1 MRRLFVSLLIA
12 LAIPAVPA
20 RTPSGEEAPV
30 RAQAVPDRT
39 KATVG
44 DRILVTVTV
53 THPPNVTVSP
63 PSPVM
68 ESGSTLLLEQVQ
80 GAAPREKEK
89 PAEKGTPLGVV
100 RELFLFHA
108 QAFETGTTSLPAFRV
123 DWQGSGGKAGS
134 VSTESVPLEIVSVL
148 KGPGEEPADIKPP
161 AELPPPPF
169 PWKAAGI
176 AALALSLLGAAF
188 YLWHR
193 RRRPPGAGPEAPA
206 VPSVPPHERAY
217 RELEQLLASHLLR
230 DGKIKEFHVELAEI
244 IKRYLAGRFG
254 IETLER
260 TSEEVIEEMKR
271 VRVGTASTG
280 LVREFLAETDLVKFA
295 RHFPAEEEVRLTVDR
310 AYRLV
315 DQTKLVVSPPPSPV
329 SGVPPV
335 LSPEAA
341 P

>member
-1 MRRLFVSLLIA
+1 MRRLLLSLLIA
-12 LAIPAVPA
+12 FAIPAAPA
-20 RTPSGEEAPV
+20 PAPSGEEAPV

-53 THPPNVTVSP
+53 THPSDVTVFP
-63 PSPVM
+63 PSPVP
-68 ESGSTLLLEQVQ
+68 ESGSTLLLDQVQ
-80 GAAPREKEK
+80 GAVRREEK
-89 PAEKGTPLGVV
+89 PMEKGTPPGAV
-100 RELFLFHA
+100 REFFLFHA
-108 QAFETGTTSLPAFRV
+108 QAFETGKTSLPAFRV
-123 DWQGSGGKAGS
+123 DYQESGGKAGS

-176 AALALSLLGAAF
+176 AALVLALLGAAL

-193 RRRPPGAGPEAPA
+193 RRRPGRAAPEAPA
-206 VPSVPPHERAY
+206 VPAVPPHELAY
-217 RELEQLLASHLLR
+217 RELERLLASSLLR
-230 DGKIKEFHVELAEI
+230 DGRIKEFHVELAEI

-260 TSEEVIEEMKR
+260 TSEEVLEEMKR

-295 RHFPAEEEVRLTVDR
+295 KHFPAEEEIRFTVDR

-315 DQTKLVVSPPPSPV
+315 DQTKIVVSPLPSPV
-329 SGVPPV
+329 SGAPPA

>member
-12 LAIPAVPA
+12 LALPAA
-20 RTPSGEEAPV
+20 RAQAPPGEEAPV

-53 THPPNVTVSP
+53 THPPDVTISP

-68 ESGSTLLLEQVQ
+68 ESGSTLLLDQVQ
-80 GAAPREKEK
+80 GAVPREKGGQ
-89 PAEKGTPLGVV
+89 AEKGTPPGGV
-100 RELFLFHA
+100 REIFLFHA
-108 QAFETGTTSLPAFRV
+108 QAFETGTTGLPAFRV
-123 DWQGSGGKAGS
+123 DWQGSGEKSGS

-169 PWKAAGI
+169 PWEAAGI
-176 AALALSLLGAAF
+176 AALVLCLLGAAL
-188 YLWHR
+188 YLYR
-193 RRRPPGAGPEAPA
+193 RRKRQPGALPEAPA
-206 VPSVPPHERAY
+206 VPAVPPHELAY
-217 RELEQLLASHLLR
+217 RELERLLASHLLR
-230 DGKIKEFHVELAEI
+230 EGRIKEFHVEIAEI

-260 TSEEVIEEMKR
+260 TSEEVLDEMKR
-271 VRVGTASTG
+271 VRVETASTG

-295 RHFPAEEEVRLTVDR
+295 RHFPAEDEVRLTVDS

-315 DQTKLVVSPPPSPV
+315 DQTKLVIAPPPSPV
-329 SGVPPV
+329 SGAPPA